1 VGEVDPREIGTRTV
15 LFTDVADS
23 TTLRS
28 ALGDVEADR
37 LERDLRRLH
46 ETAIEGHAG
55 VIVKSLGDGIMA
67 TFEGAA
73 NAIAAAVE
81 IQTRLRDRNA
91 RAAPVVGL
99 RIGISTGDVS
109 IGDDGDHHGTPVV
122 EAARLCGA
130 AGTGQI
136 LIADV
141 VRVLA
146 GSRGAGGLDLVELGS
161 RDYKGL
167 AAPLATWEVRWDA
180 ADAPEADLPSALSYD
195 DDFIFVGRE
204 RERERLETA
213 WRRVLAGHL
222 STVLVAG
229 EPGAGK
235 TRLTA
240 EFARGV
246 LASGAALL
254 FGSCEDGLAVP
265 YQPFVES
272 IRHHL
277 ATAQRPRLGPQ
288 AGELARLVP
297 EIAEQVRD
305 LEAPISSD
313 PETERYQLFNAYV
326 GMLADVAADAPVL
339 LVLDDIHWATRP
351 TLQLLRHLVRS
362 RIDAPVMIVATY
374 RETDV
379 DDDHPMAEALA
390 DLHRSDAVERVD
402 VAGLDEAT
410 IRRYLDG
417 IAGYELDERA
427 DQLTRRVHDETDGN
441 PFFMR
446 ELLLH
451 LVESGQLYVTDGRW
465 EAAEGF
471 LDAVPAGARDV
482 IGQRLSRLGEDA
494 RSLLGR
500 AAVIGVDFDIGVLR
514 QLVEIDE
521 DAMFDVLERAAAAR
535 LVREVG
541 VDRYRFNHA
550 LVRSALLDGLS
561 ASRRARLHRQIAE
574 AIEASGQPTDE
585 VVEEL
590 ADHWLAAGQAGDT
603 AKTIAFTR
611 LAAQRATDHL
621 AHDEAAALLGR
632 ALELSRQRG
641 VDRVE
646 EAELLTELGAA
657 QRRAGLPESGG
668 TLLTAG
674 RLAAREGA
682 TEILVRSVLE
692 NARTAAVLDVD
703 AERVE
708 LLEAALDALGDGRTP
723 ERARLLANLGFEL
736 SFTHDRTRVL
746 ALSDEALA
754 LAREVGDLADLAY
767 VLSMRVIAF
776 RSPDTLQER
785 LAVCTELEQVSDRL
799 DDPAMQFLAA
809 FRRAEV
815 LMDSADIASF
825 RSVVASM
832 QSITDRLGQP
842 MMAWNTA
849 RRTAELAL
857 LDGDLDRAERLAGEM
872 RKIGSELQLSFAE
885 PIYVSFAAKIFNTLG
900 EYERSVAL
908 WAPWVDRIH
917 LVGFKFGLA
926 HALILAGRPDEAA
939 AQWER
944 GAANDF
950 ADIDRDLSWL
960 ESMALAAE
968 VACALGDERRAALLR
983 RSLSPHRH
991 HLITSGV
998 GALCSSDHALGVAAL
1013 GAGDPEG
1020 ATEALVAAVEHTRAA
1035 GAPLLLAASQA
1046 RLAEALLRR
1055 GHDGDHARAST
1066 LIAESSE
1073 VARAHGARGVLDL
1086 ADRIDGEVRGRR

>member
-1 VGEVDPREIGTRTV
+1 VGGADPSEIGTKTV
-15 LFTDVADS
+15 LFTDVAGS
-23 TTLRS
+23 TTQRS
-28 ALGDVEADR
+28 AMGDVEADR
-37 LERDLRRLH
+37 LERELHRLH

-55 VIVKSLGDGIMA
+55 SIVKSLGDGIMA
-67 TFEGAA
+67 TFDGAA

-81 IQTRLRDRNA
+81 IQTRVRDRNL
-91 RAAPVVGL
+91 RVEPVVGL

-109 IGDDGDHHGTPVV
+109 LDSDGDLHGTPVV
-122 EAARLCGA
+122 EAARLCA
-130 AGTGQI
+130 DATAGQI

-146 GSRGAGGLDLVELGS
+146 GTRGALDLVDLGS
-161 RDYKGL
+161 RQYKGL
-167 AAPLATWEVRWDA
+167 PAALATWEVRWDD
-180 ADAPEADLPSALSYD
+180 ADAPGPGLPSALSYD
-195 DDFIFVGRE
+195 DDFGFVGRH
-204 RERERLETA
+204 RERARLEAA
-213 WRRVLAGHL
+213 WKRVLTGQL
-222 STVLVAG
+222 SMVLVGG

-246 LASGAALL
+246 VASGATLL

-277 ATAQRPRLGPQ
+277 SSASRPRLGSQ

-297 EIAEQVRD
+297 DVADHVRE
-305 LEAPISSD
+305 LKAPTSSD

-326 GMLADVAADAPVL
+326 EMLADVATDAPVL

-351 TLQLLRHLVRS
+351 TLQLLRHIVRS
-362 RIDAPVMIVATY
+362 RLAAPVMLVATY

-379 DDDHPMAEALA
+379 DDDHPLAEALA
-390 DLHRSDAVERVD
+390 DLHRSDSVDRVD
-402 VAGLDEAT
+402 VPGLDEAA
-410 IRRYLDG
+410 IRDYLDG

-427 DQLTRRVHDETDGN
+427 DRLTKRVHDETDGN

-451 LVESGQLYVTDGRW
+451 LVEAGQLYLTDGRW

-494 RSLLGR
+494 RALLAR
-500 AAVIGVDFDIGVLR
+500 AAVIGVDFHVRVLR
-514 QLVEIDE
+514 ELVDIDE
-521 DAMFDVLERAAAAR
+521 DAMFDVLERASAAR
-535 LVREVG
+535 LVGEVG

-550 LVRSALLDGLS
+550 LVRSALLDDLS
-561 ASRRARLHRQIAE
+561 ASRRARLHRQIAV
-574 AIEASGQPTDE
+574 AIEASNQEPDE

-590 ADHWLAAGQAGDT
+590 ADHWLAAGDAGDPV
-603 AKTIAFTR
+603 KTIEFTH

-621 AHDEAAALLGR
+621 AHDEAAVLLAR
-632 ALELSRQRG
+632 ALELSRRHG
-641 VDRVE
+641 LGRAE
-646 EAELLTELGAA
+646 EAELLTDLGVA
-657 QRRAGLPESGG
+657 QRLAGLPESRE
-668 TLLTAG
+668 TLLAAG
-674 RLAAREGA
+674 RLALAEGK
-682 TEILVRSVLE
+682 TTTLVRSVLE

-708 LLEAALDALGDGRTP
+708 LLEAALGALEREATP

-736 SFTHDRTRVL
+736 SFTHDRDRVL

-754 LAREVGDLADLAY
+754 LAREVGDLADLAF

-776 RSPDTLQER
+776 RSPDTLAER
-785 LAVCTELEQVSDRL
+785 LAVCTELQQVSEQL

-825 RSVVASM
+825 RAVVATM
-832 QSITDRLGQP
+832 QQITDRLGQP
-842 MMAWNTA
+842 MMSWNTA

-885 PIYVSFAAKIFNTLG
+885 PIYVSFAAKIFNALG
-900 EYERSVAL
+900 DYERSVGL

-917 LVGFKFGLA
+917 LIGFRFGLA
-926 HALILAGRPDEAA
+926 HALILAGRPDEAT
-939 AQWER
+939 AQWEQ
-944 GAANDF
+944 GAANDL

-960 ESMALAAE
+960 ETMALAAE
-968 VACALGDERRAALLR
+968 VACALGDERRARLVHDALA
-983 RSLSPHRH
+983 PHGG

-998 GALCSSDHALGVAAL
+998 GAVCSSDHAIGVAAL
-1013 GAGDPEG
+1013 GAGDLDR
-1020 ATEALVAAVEHTRAA
+1020 ATATLHAAVEHVSAA
-1035 GAPLLLAASQA
+1035 GAPLLAAASRA

-1055 GHDGDHARAST
+1055 GEDGDHAEAT
-1066 LIAESSE
+1066 ELLAEAAYA
-1073 VARAHGARGVLDL
+1073 ARTHGARGILDL
-1086 ADRIDGEVRGRR
+1086 VERVDPGSGP